1 MHILVTRPA
10 ADADTLKRPLEA
22 MGHRVS
28 LAPMIEI
35 SFADPDPLNLTN
47 CAAIIATSRNGLKA
61 LEQRRET
68 LPPEIWQLRLF
79 AVGPGTAALA
89 RRLGFKD
96 VIEGPGSAAELVPV
110 IAKAVDPAAG
120 ALVHLSGDHAAFDI
134 LAALTPLGYGLRQP
148 VVYRTVAA
156 TSCSPAVEKDFAHG
170 RIDAVILMSPKSAQ
184 TFVSLVTSR
193 GLGDAAR
200 NVRYLCLSDAVARQ
214 LVAPQHLAPHL
225 GAPQLGDWQP
235 LHVKVALK
243 PNLDEIL
250 VLLSRPEE
258 PFR

>member
-10 ADADTLKRPLEA
+10 ADADTLRQPFEA

-35 SFADPDPLNLTN
+35 SFADAEPIDLTE
-47 CAAIIATSRNGLKA
+47 CAALIATSRNGLKA
-61 LEQRRET
+61 LEQRRAD

-89 RRLGFKD
+89 RSLGFQH
-96 VIEGPGSAAELVPV
+96 VIEGPGSATELVPV
-110 IAKAVDPAAG
+110 ITNAVNPASG
-120 ALVHLSGDHAAFDI
+120 TLVQLSGDHAAFDI
-134 LAALTPLGYGLRQP
+134 KAAMIPLGYSVRQP
-148 VVYRTVAA
+148 IVYRAMAA
-156 TSCSPAVEKDFAHG
+156 PSLPAEVEKDFAHG

-184 TFVSLVTSR
+184 TFVSLITAR
-193 GLGDAAR
+193 GLDDAAKKAC
-200 NVRYLCLSDAVARQ
+200 YICLSDAVARQ
-214 LVAPQHLAPHL
+214 L
-225 GAPQLGDWQP
+225 GAPQLGGWQP
-235 LHVKVALK
+235 LQVKVALK

-250 VLLSRPEE
+250 VLISRLNE